1 MDNEKLYETIFK
13 RKSIRKFSDEQLD
26 NNTLDIVRNAFND
39 TKSLFPSINVDMKI
53 VPGDLVKGLLLVK
66 APHYL
71 LLFSENK
78 PGFLLNTGF
87 IFEQIDLFLS
97 SSGIGSCW
105 LGLTKPKKDL
115 LETSSLKFVITIAAG
130 TPEETVHRKN
140 ISEFNRKSLEKISKG
155 DKLLDIIEAAR
166 LAPSATNSQPWFFIT
181 NDNNIHCYCIK
192 PGLMKRIIYKKMN
205 RIDMGISLCH
215 LWLAGLN
222 KNLGISFYTDPD
234 AKAKTPDGYYY
245 IKSVTLKK

>member
-1 MDNEKLYETIFK
+1 LDFEKLYETIFK
-13 RKSIRKFSDEQLD
+13 RKSIRKFSNEQLD
-26 NNTLDIVRNAFND
+26 NNTLGIIKNAFNES
-39 TKSLFPSINVDMKI
+39 KPLFPSINVGMKI
-53 VPGDLVKGLLLVK
+53 VPGDSVKGLFLVK

-78 PGFLLNTGF
+78 PGYLINTGF

-115 LETSSLKFVITIAAG
+115 LETSSLEFVITLATG
-130 TPEETVHRKN
+130 NPEETVHRKN
-140 ISEFNRKSLEKISKG
+140 ISEFNRKPLDQISKG
-155 DKLLDIIEAAR
+155 DKFLDIIESAR
-166 LAPSATNSQPWFFIT
+166 LAPSATNSQPWFFVT
-181 NDNNIHCYCIK
+181 DDNHIHCYCIK
-192 PGLMKRIIYKKMN
+192 SGLMKRIIYKKMN

-222 KNLGISFYTDPD
+222 KKFGISFYTDPD
-234 AKAKTPDGYYY
+234 AKANAPDGYYY
-245 IKSVTLKK
+245 IKSVTLKQ